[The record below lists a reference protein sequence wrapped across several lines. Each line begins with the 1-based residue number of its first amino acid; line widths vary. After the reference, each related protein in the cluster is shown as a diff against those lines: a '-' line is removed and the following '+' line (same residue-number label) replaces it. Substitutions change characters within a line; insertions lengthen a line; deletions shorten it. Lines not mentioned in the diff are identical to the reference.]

1 MLAVAFGFLGTPGFI
16 VGTFRVNGRLDAAA
30 SGRFEVAKIPHDRFP
45 AGREEPRRRP
55 RRVQAERAIGDCRS
69 DRGKVL
75 RTSGGPDGRF
85 GSATDWSPDPWRAS
99 VALSRSNLIRSS

>member
-45 AGREEPRRRP
+45 PAAKSLGGGPGESRPSGPLATAG
-55 RRVQAERAIGDCRS
+55 AIG
-69 DRGKVL
+69 GKVL